1 MNRRISW
8 IDALLIEWASWM
20 RDHSR
25 WQGWGAGI
33 DRIEASDG
41 KMPKAPGSY
50 SDRVLSEVIACEANR
65 HGRPSRVHVHILTLP
80 RIERRVLVMRF
91 AGTPQPAQRKVQKVG
106 PYQQQDNHPRPVE
119 FEWSGQTAMAVVAV
133 TLGIELDDAYLHL
146 DAAKLRIMFRME
158 HDRAIRAGT
167 FMPDGGMSRE
177 DYLAFFAQKFAN
189 DAA

>member
-8 IDALLIEWASWM
+8 IDALLNEWFAWL
-20 RDHSR
+20 RDNSR
-25 WQGWGAGI
+25 WEGWGSGI

-50 SDRVLSEVIACEANR
+50 SDRVLSEAIACEANR
-65 HGRPSRVHVHILTLP
+65 HGRPSRVHTHILNLP
-80 RIERRVLVMRF
+80 ILERRVLVMRF
-91 AGTPQPAQRKVQKVG
+91 AGTPQPVERKAPRAG
-106 PYQQQDNHPRPVE
+106 PYQQHDTHQRPRE
-119 FEWSGQTAMAVVAV
+119 IEWSGQTPVAVVA
-133 TLGIELDDAYLHL
+133 TALGLDLEDAYLHL